1 MEGNARDD
9 SGEEGAEVALSR
21 TYKVRRRQRGVRGI
35 EEADED
41 SGPLL
46 DVDAEA
52 FVHGGTD

>member
-1 MEGNARDD
+1 MTLAKK
-9 SGEEGAEVALSR
+9 GAEVALSR
-21 TYKVRRRQRGVRGI
+21 TYKVRGRQRGVCGI